1 MHEEVWLKN
10 NNFYQDDS
18 YENLDNFPYYG
29 FCICIDS
36 AFWADQLLPQLL
48 MEQFIT
54 LPLQC
59 RHLEHMHE
67 GVWFQNKVDKMTT
80 MIT

>member
-1 MHEEVWLKN
+1 
-10 NNFYQDDS
+10 
-18 YENLDNFPYYG
+18 
-29 FCICIDS
+29 
-36 AFWADQLLPQLL
+36 

-67 GVWFQNKVDKMTT
+67 GVWFQKRNGQNDNLDHFPT
-80 MIT
+80 MAFVYAQIEP